1 MFFSFKKNRFR
12 FKVHHQRKTCNR
24 DRKYKQSMYKV
35 ALSIFFIYLFFFLEI
50 LYKVGDGWLCKQK
63 ILFIFVSQG
72 KITLCVKD
80 GTKVSIKDT
89 LKVFPL
95 SEIFQNLYIYE
106 NGYISYL
113 VQKSYFPNIKLID
126 ISNVFI
132 CVLKGYVSYIQTDSD
147 RKVLIFIKQD

>member
-1 MFFSFKKNRFR
+1 MFFSFKKI
-12 FKVHHQRKTCNR
+12 VS
-24 DRKYKQSMYKV
+24 DLKYITKGKLV
-35 ALSIFFIYLFFFLEI
+35 TGIESINKACIRSRYLYFLFIYYFFLEI

-132 CVLKGYVSYIQTDSD
+132 CVLKGYVSMTDSD